1 MESRGRWYYPQGAG
15 IKPNTNPPGDYSRR
29 HGRAIKNRKF
39 KQLPKDT
46 KPIELDSLP
55 ATPSSFQLDIISHAN
70 SPHANSQHII
80 LPGSTKDQKQPV
92 VVAKGRAIPEG
103 HATCDTSFEPIRLT
117 AKKKKRTRPNRSKP
131 LNSINSV
138 QQIAANP
145 AILPSQL
152 KNNPPD
158 LGLDVTVSLP
168 VKELATKEQSILNAH
183 STENLTSSTCSNETP
198 LSPPPTDSL
207 PAFVMQQFI
216 PSPLPIPRNH
226 HENISCQPPESNT
239 HNLLVLGGKATLG
252 KAGNAEPACQIPLY
266 QEPLPHHP
274 PIWAETRQEVC
285 ESFDWFRSYQGG
297 VYHTHGIVKG
307 YLLSAFSS
315 KRDRFEHGGR
325 LIISHGGGKAESIHA
340 HEGRFAPQP
349 AEDQLAQDKSVRA
362 LLKNF
367 QDSRPLVL
375 LIDDKYVLFP
385 YDLGSKDVT
394 YAVLGFYKIVHVWAE
409 YHPSNNTRGQVVRY
423 KFAFQWCEGQG
434 EPWWLSRSREYVELT
449 ASQMPRMGG
458 SSNLPLAKVEEYNLS
473 SSRHS
478 SPVGISFTCRHCQ
491 LDSPHVYHQS
501 WACLNPSCPRFWK
514 TSYGQHMPDQL
525 EYRPEF
531 LALKEECHLPMG
543 FGDLRPSV
551 PAADSGINTT
561 YAFSRGWHCQK
572 CGRLSCRFKWQKWEC
587 RFCQSTYSVPG
598 SIRLPNEFW
607 PLERQIQKSCQS
619 HLVGKN
625 SGVQREAMKPFV
637 VGSTTCQYQTFILP
651 EARGRLHHIMGGSP
665 FSRAE
670 ADTIFR
676 EYQEQAFSGE
686 LPFRRWPLRSHKCRG
701 TLLTHYF
708 SHNTGEPY
716 QYVGGAANTVPFD
729 RAPGAVIKARDL
741 IQSRILAALNIT
753 ATFNEVL
760 SAAYME
766 GQKMAFHSDSEI
778 GLGPFVAGLSL
789 GAPAMMH
796 FRLHAKHDPERK
808 HKGSA
813 ISFILRHGDILVMDG
828 ADVQEYYEHTVIPS
842 DFRIAATARFIKP
855 EHN

>member
-1 MESRGRWYYPQGAG
+1 MQSWDFTRSCMFGLNTIHRIIREGR
-15 IKPNTNPPGDYSRR
+15 
-29 HGRAIKNRKF
+29 
-39 KQLPKDT
+39 
-46 KPIELDSLP
+46 SLG
-55 ATPSSFQLDIISHAN
+55 T
-70 SPHANSQHII
+70 
-80 LPGSTKDQKQPV
+80 
-92 VVAKGRAIPEG
+92 
-103 HATCDTSFEPIRLT
+103 
-117 AKKKKRTRPNRSKP
+117 
-131 LNSINSV
+131 
-138 QQIAANP
+138 
-145 AILPSQL
+145 
-152 KNNPPD
+152 
-158 LGLDVTVSLP
+158 
-168 VKELATKEQSILNAH
+168 
-183 STENLTSSTCSNETP
+183 
-198 LSPPPTDSL
+198 
-207 PAFVMQQFI
+207 
-216 PSPLPIPRNH
+216 
-226 HENISCQPPESNT
+226 
-239 HNLLVLGGKATLG
+239 NLLFNGVKARESLGGCLG
-252 KAGNAEPACQIPLY
+252 HGNM
-266 QEPLPHHP
+266 
-274 PIWAETRQEVC
+274 
-285 ESFDWFRSYQGG
+285 
-297 VYHTHGIVKG
+297 
-307 YLLSAFSS
+307 
-315 KRDRFEHGGR
+315 
-325 LIISHGGGKAESIHA
+325 
-340 HEGRFAPQP
+340 
-349 AEDQLAQDKSVRA
+349 
-362 LLKNF
+362 
-367 QDSRPLVL
+367 
-375 LIDDKYVLFP
+375 
-385 YDLGSKDVT
+385 
-394 YAVLGFYKIVHVWAE
+394 
-409 YHPSNNTRGQVVRY
+409 
-423 KFAFQWCEGQG
+423 
-434 EPWWLSRSREYVELT
+434 
-449 ASQMPRMGG
+449 MPRMGG

>member
-1 MESRGRWYYPQGAG
+1 MQSWDFTRSCMFGVCCHIDCVSIGQSRP
-15 IKPNTNPPGDYSRR
+15 
-29 HGRAIKNRKF
+29 
-39 KQLPKDT
+39 
-46 KPIELDSLP
+46 
-55 ATPSSFQLDIISHAN
+55 
-70 SPHANSQHII
+70 II
-80 LPGSTKDQKQPV
+80 L
-92 VVAKGRAIPEG
+92 
-103 HATCDTSFEPIRLT
+103 
-117 AKKKKRTRPNRSKP
+117 
-131 LNSINSV
+131 
-138 QQIAANP
+138 
-145 AILPSQL
+145 
-152 KNNPPD
+152 
-158 LGLDVTVSLP
+158 
-168 VKELATKEQSILNAH
+168 
-183 STENLTSSTCSNETP
+183 
-198 LSPPPTDSL
+198 
-207 PAFVMQQFI
+207 
-216 PSPLPIPRNH
+216 
-226 HENISCQPPESNT
+226 
-239 HNLLVLGGKATLG
+239 
-252 KAGNAEPACQIPLY
+252 
-266 QEPLPHHP
+266 
-274 PIWAETRQEVC
+274 
-285 ESFDWFRSYQGG
+285 
-297 VYHTHGIVKG
+297 
-307 YLLSAFSS
+307 
-315 KRDRFEHGGR
+315 
-325 LIISHGGGKAESIHA
+325 LI
-340 HEGRFAPQP
+340 
-349 AEDQLAQDKSVRA
+349 
-362 LLKNF
+362 
-367 QDSRPLVL
+367 
-375 LIDDKYVLFP
+375 
-385 YDLGSKDVT
+385 
-394 YAVLGFYKIVHVWAE
+394 AE